1 MAVRWSTTAPALI
14 GPQCAPS
21 EPTSARPFRRISQ
34 EAAMPRDK
42 DTITAEDL
50 AGKLGGKRYGKGWRC
65 LCPAHDDHEPSL
77 DITEGKNGRILV
89 KCRAG
94 CEQTAVIDALRSRGL
109 WNGCSGGGNGAAA
122 PLRATENAVLVD
134 VIPASAPALDIE
146 AVLLG
151 CRAVQRRGGK
161 LVVVTR
167 EKDGP
172 DSVHVVVDIL
182 RFDVKD
188 RTGQMLYVEVRIEFG
203 WQPDKSRPDK
213 THRPIT
219 LWQRPDG
226 QLEWRAKGYRKPG
239 PLYGLETLDE

>member
-77 DITEGKNGRILV
+77 DITEGKDGKILV

-109 WNGCSGGGNGAAA
+109 WSIRSGDDNGAAA
-122 PLRATENAVLVD
+122 PLHATEDAVLVD
-134 VIPASAPALDIE
+134 VIPAGAPDLDIE

-161 LVVVTR
+161 FVVVIR
-167 EKDGP
+167 KKNGP
-172 DSVHVVVDIL
+172 DIVNDVGAIL

-188 RTGQMLYVEVRIEFG
+188 QAGRL
-203 WQPDKSRPDK
+203 
-213 THRPIT
+213 
-219 LWQRPDG
+219 
-226 QLEWRAKGYRKPG
+226 
-239 PLYGLETLDE
+239 